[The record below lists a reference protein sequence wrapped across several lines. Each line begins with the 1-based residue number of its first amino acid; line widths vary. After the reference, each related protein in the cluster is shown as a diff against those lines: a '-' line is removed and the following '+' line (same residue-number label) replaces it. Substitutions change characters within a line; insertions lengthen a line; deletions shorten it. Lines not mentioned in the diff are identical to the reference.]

1 MVRRAETGRVVMLSV
16 TPRRLISLPLS
27 CLVTVLVSSS
37 GFDALWE
44 IIGAETNVSR
54 HLFVCRVNTSMQ
66 RQNISV
72 STQHTK
78 LCAEKLLRP
87 THHWLKSVSPAR
99 GSMTYSS
106 FLGEN
111 TATDDPF
118 DHLFNSANTYLVV
131 RVEMEQII
139 EITWPSYGLFDLL
152 VLESIVKKFAWNM
165 TNGLS

>member
-1 MVRRAETGRVVMLSV
+1 
-16 TPRRLISLPLS
+16 
-27 CLVTVLVSSS
+27 
-37 GFDALWE
+37 
-44 IIGAETNVSR
+44 
-54 HLFVCRVNTSMQ
+54 MQ

-87 THHWLKSVSPAR
+87 TRKSVNTAR

-106 FLGEN
+106 VLGEN

-118 DHLFNSANTYLVV
+118 DHLFNTVNAHLVV

-139 EITWPSYGLFDLL
+139 ET
-152 VLESIVKKFAWNM
+152 M
-165 TNGLS
+165 